1 MISMQ
6 DVAKA
11 ASVSELLYRRFSIN
25 ILMLV
30 TRLEKSTNDYRAPK
44 LSAKS
49 IGEKFE
55 KIRD

>member
-30 TRLEKSTNDYRAPK
+30 TRQKAQMTIERLNYQPN
-44 LSAKS
+44 LL
-49 IGEKFE
+49 GE
-55 KIRD
+55 I